1 MRLKILLRYLA
12 AGLFVG
18 GFWYLN
24 RAKPPYE
31 EVLRTLA
38 VFALWLLILKSRL
51 SHRSIELHFFPAFA
65 GKAAMI
71 IIAALAETPLRA
83 WTDNPALPV
92 AIGLAL
98 AVAGLGLVGHPHFF
112 THRGSVS

>member
-24 RAKPPYE
+24 RGKPLYQ

-51 SHRSIELHFFPAFA
+51 SHRSIELRFIPAFI
-65 GKAAMI
+65 GKAVLV
-71 IIAALAETPLRA
+71 IIAAVTEMLLVA

-98 AVAGLGLVGHPHFF
+98 AVTVMGPIGHRHFF
-112 THRGSVS
+112 TRQGSA